1 MMAARRV
8 RLTFPPEKVTEP
20 VIYNVGHRFQVV
32 TNIRRASVTKDA
44 GWVVLEISGEEE
56 EIERAVEYLQETGV
70 RVEPVEGDVLA
81 S

>member
-1 MMAARRV
+1 MVSQRV

-44 GWVVLEISGEEE
+44 GWVVLEISGEEQE
-56 EIERAVEYLQETGV
+56 VERALEYLRQTGV
-70 RVEPVEGDVLA
+70 RVEPVEGDVVL